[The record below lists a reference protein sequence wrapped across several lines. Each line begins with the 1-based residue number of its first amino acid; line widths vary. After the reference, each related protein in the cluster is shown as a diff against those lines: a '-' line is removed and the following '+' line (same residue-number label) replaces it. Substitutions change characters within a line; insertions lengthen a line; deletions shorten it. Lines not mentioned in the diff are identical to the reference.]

1 MKIRKINDSM
11 QTVPEATL
19 MSTTRLRCQ
28 LVKSKEQQY
37 EYYTPTT
44 LSSAV
49 IVMNDLTSD
58 YDDLDSL
65 FDVNDG

>member
-19 MSTTRLRCQ
+19 MPSY
-28 LVKSKEQQY
+28 Y

-44 LSSAV
+44 ISSAV
-49 IVMNDLTSD
+49 IVKNDLTSD
-58 YDDLDSL
+58 YDDLDSF